1 MTQFELKKLE
11 CSPKKSFNDD
21 PTYPFAVE
29 VNLRCLVRTLIR
41 TLRIVLFRI
50 GFEEKDFGNLIL
62 NEMIPTVLA
71 ILVAFP
77 VINKNVTL
85 GCVELY

>member
-1 MTQFELKKLE
+1 M
-11 CSPKKSFNDD
+11 SIPKKSFNNND

-29 VNLRCLVRTLIR
+29 MNLRCLVRTLIR
-41 TLRIVLFRI
+41 TFRIIFFRI

-77 VINKNVTL
+77 EIIENVTL